1 MINDCPLALMQSSIM
16 VPSDP
21 NSGSRRRR
29 LYRYRFHFLM
39 AMKERLMA
47 ENVAN
52 VSVVGRVLVFILLR
66 DGVLDGHRSSIAAI
80 AIIISQDPK
89 TNGRGHSGPSLD

>member
-66 DGVLDGHRSSIAAI
+66 DGVLDCCSIMGAMCYQFILGSANWIAAM
-80 AIIISQDPK
+80 ATSY
-89 TNGRGHSGPSLD
+89 HF